1 MDDIRFS
8 IVKASSEE
16 FQSIF
21 YKAISWDKKHTFFT
35 SKMPD
40 YDSIFPIMDILETI
54 IICYKDDKPIGYGE
68 IFTEV
73 NVDGIQLLLSYII
86 DPEYRKKGYG
96 TKLVKQ
102 LLILCEEKYKNL
114 GFSDY
119 LSKPFKKDELDE
131 KLKKILG
138 NDNKI
143 SWDNV
148 DEVVIC
154 NDKEMD

>member
-40 YDSIFPIMDILETI
+40 YYSMFPIMDILETI

-102 LLILCEEKYKNL
+102 LLILCEEKYENINAKVKVKILKKNL
-114 GFSDY
+114 PSISLIENLDFDFDY
-119 LSKPFKKDELDE
+119 F
-131 KLKKILG
+131 
-138 NDNKI
+138 
-143 SWDNV
+143 
-148 DEVVIC
+148 
-154 NDKEMD
+154 NDKEIVFKKSL

>member
-16 FQSIF
+16 FQAIF

-40 YDSIFPIMDILETI
+40 YDSMFPIMDILETI
-54 IICYKDDKPIGYGE
+54 VICYKDDKPIGYGE
-68 IFTEV
+68 IFTEF

-102 LLILCEEKYKNL
+102 LLILCEEKYKNINA
-114 GFSDY
+114 
-119 LSKPFKKDELDE
+119 KVKVKI
-131 KLKKILG
+131 LKKNLPS
-138 NDNKI
+138 I
-143 SWDNV
+143 SLIENLDF
-148 DEVVIC
+148 DFDYF
-154 NDKEMD
+154 NDKEIVFKKSL

>member
-1 MDDIRFS
+1 MGTYIDVVDT
-8 IVKASSEE
+8 ASDGFEVLKCLE
-16 FQSIF
+16 KYVVDVIL
-21 YKAISWDKKHTFFT
+21 
-35 SKMPD
+35 
-40 YDSIFPIMDILETI
+40 MDIMMPKMSGDETLKELK
-54 IICYKDDKPIGYGE
+54 KDDSFITPVIAL
-68 IFTEV
+68 TA
-73 NVDGIQLLLSYII
+73 DALS
-86 DPEYRKKGYG
+86 G
-96 TKLVKQ
+96 
-102 LLILCEEKYKNL
+102 CEEKYKNL
-114 GFSDY
+114 GFIDY

>member
-40 YDSIFPIMDILETI
+40 YDSMFPIMDILETI
-54 IICYKDDKPIGYGE
+54 VICYKDDKPIGYGE

-86 DPEYRKKGYG
+86 DPEYRKKGYS
-96 TKLVKQ
+96 KL
-102 LLILCEEKYKNL
+102 LLEDSFEYLKTDKPVITIPEFRLGEFSSIINAYEWEKSSIIDNY
-114 GFSDY
+114 FS
-119 LSKPFKKDELDE
+119 KEIEFNGEKKLI
-131 KLKKILG
+131 KK
-138 NDNKI
+138 
-143 SWDNV
+143 
-148 DEVVIC
+148 
-154 NDKEMD
+154 